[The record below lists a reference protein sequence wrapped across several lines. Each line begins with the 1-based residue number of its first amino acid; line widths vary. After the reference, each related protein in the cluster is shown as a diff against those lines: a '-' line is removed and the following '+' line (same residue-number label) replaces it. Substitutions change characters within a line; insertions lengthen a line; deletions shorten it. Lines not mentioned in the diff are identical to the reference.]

1 MRKALNEYQGQV
13 ELLLEIMSYELRKY
27 QGQRKLLRPEKQP
40 VSEQR
45 SQLRAKEKQKGNNE
59 KD

>member
-1 MRKALNEYQGQV
+1 
-13 ELLLEIMSYELRKY
+13 MSYELRKY

-59 KD
+59 KDQTNIKGKGNC